1 MTPRKLMNKK
11 AYDEILL
18 LERRCAMETNMNMK
32 PSLCLDLNMREMFK
46 IQVMSS
52 TGKKIIRELYGK
64 NYTEIEKALT
74 RYIDDFKNGNL

>member
-11 AYDEILL
+11 AYEEILL
-18 LERRCAMETNMNMK
+18 LERRCAMEDKLNLK
-32 PSLCLDLNMREMFK
+32 PCLCLDLNMREMFK
-46 IQVMSS
+46 IQVLSS
-52 TGKKIIRELYGK
+52 TGKKIVCELYGK